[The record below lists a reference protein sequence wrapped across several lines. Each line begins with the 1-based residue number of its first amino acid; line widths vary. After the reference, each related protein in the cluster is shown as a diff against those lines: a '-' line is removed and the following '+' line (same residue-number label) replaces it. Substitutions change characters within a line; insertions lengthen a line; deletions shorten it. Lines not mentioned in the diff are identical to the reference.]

1 MMTTKQA
8 PDFAAYFTNRLYES
22 NFFHSVLPGMIA
34 DTQEKQELYAAVKN
48 LYSGKN
54 LSALNE
60 AQLEDSII
68 KRMLVLLGWAPLYQE
83 GKIFQGVL
91 EEPDWTLF
99 ASEADKEA
107 YLAHDKETRR
117 DLLEGV
123 VSFCESKA
131 ASKSLDTG
139 KASKKENPYRQ
150 ILHYLTYAR
159 KDFGFLTNGR
169 EWWLVDNRAVTSD
182 KKYLRVA
189 LADILRDDA
198 YEAFC
203 LFAHLFARS
212 AYVPDIAAEKAEFD
226 KIAQAEASARLA
238 VEEDLR
244 SVIYGTDGKDSLFER
259 IGAALFAVTAEDA
272 SPENLRLVF
281 ENSLYMVFRF
291 LFIAYFEDRYGSQL
305 QGHPYY
311 AYSLHKLHEDLDRR
325 PDSFTGWNDLQTL
338 FATLN
343 AGNAN
348 LGIPL
353 LNGGLF
359 DDQKA
364 TLLHQT
370 RVMNNAVLAS
380 VLDDLFLFRPEGDQH
395 GLLRRDF
402 RSLSVTHLGTIYEGL
417 LEFEFRVAEE
427 DLAYITYSIK
437 EKNGTK
443 TFDGFFDSYDAAQ
456 LTKLKA
462 NILNE
467 RPLAKG
473 SFYLVSRQNSRKA
486 SGSYYTPSSLSLP
499 LVRRAIDHHLA
510 QVGSAL
516 DLRILDNA
524 CGSGHLLVEAI
535 NYLTLRALAH
545 IETDAALAA
554 GLEEEK
560 SRIAKT
566 QAELAALSHAKP
578 LEVDEAD
585 IVKRLL
591 LKTVIYGVDIQ
602 PFAIELAHLSLWID
616 SFVFGT
622 PLSFIEHHVKSGN
635 SLIGA
640 TKKDFDAFLTEGGS
654 LSLFTTDL
662 NDKFQQLHKV
672 CVQLNSIQD
681 TTREDIERSKEL
693 YRSQITP
700 ILREMNL
707 YLNLV
712 NTRNMMLH
720 EGKKKEA
727 QALTQG
733 DVIPKLVAGQNNAL
747 LVLIGQYRSR
757 YGFFNWEVE
766 FPEVFAGKEPGFHVI
781 IGNPPWD
788 KTEFSDPD
796 FFAQYRSDY
805 RSLSNSQ
812 KKQLQADLMAKPY
825 IREAYKE
832 QKGWRTAVNE
842 YYKEHATA
850 CRGGKGDTS
859 RFFVDRNL
867 RLLTPGGTLNYV
879 LPTGILTEDGSATL
893 RKHIFAEYSILAFDG
908 FENNK
913 GIFPEV
919 HRSYKFGLL
928 QVARVKN
935 PEQQAMMR
943 FMLTAPDALQSTNG
957 AFAYSLED
965 VKATSPEFMAYMEVQ
980 RGRSDIDILS
990 KVYSSFRPLAP
1001 DWLDFRVEMN
1011 STTDKVIFLEKATT
1025 YSLPL
1030 YKGEMIWQYESLF
1043 GKPEYWLEPDSFDA
1057 HLQQREISR
1066 LIDDVLP
1073 QLVAPAKQTKEQTV
1087 LKALGLKE
1095 RAELSRFVQPDR
1107 RFYRLAFRDIARDT
1121 DERTLIASLLPRNL
1135 GAQDTLW
1142 MSIPK
1147 HYRFDAANRTIGVE
1161 VTPLPRLFFA
1171 QALFNSLAVDWI
1183 LRFSAAIHVTKSL
1196 LTRLPLPQ
1204 PSDEE
1209 LRDNPVYVEL
1219 CRNSLLLS
1227 LCHNPTGFQ
1236 PLQADFCLADTDIP
1250 ATPKQ
1255 ADMLRIRND
1264 HLVARL
1270 YGLSKMQFEHMLSS
1284 FTVMRKKR
1292 PEYARAVAAGYAEK
1306 E

>member
-1 MMTTKQA
+1 MKTNQA
-8 PDFAAYFTNRLYES
+8 HNFATYFTNRLYES
-22 NFFHSVLPGMIA
+22 NFFYSALPGMIA
-34 DTQEKQELYAAVKN
+34 DTPEKQKLYMAAKN
-48 LYSGKN
+48 LYSGKE
-54 LSALNE
+54 LSSLNE

-68 KRMLVLLGWAPLYQE
+68 KPMLMLLGWTPLYQE
-83 GKIFQGVL
+83 GKIFHGVL

-107 YLAHDKETRR
+107 YLAHGKHMRR
-117 DLLEGV
+117 DLLEGI

-131 ASKSLDTG
+131 ATKHLDTG
-139 KASKKENPYRQ
+139 KVNKKDNPYRQ

-159 KDFGFLTNGR
+159 KDFGFLTNGL

-189 LADILRDDA
+189 LTDILHADA
-198 YEAFC
+198 YDAFTI
-203 LFAHLFARS
+203 FAHLFARS
-212 AYVPDIAAEKAEFD
+212 AYVPDIADEKAEFD
-226 KIAQAEASARLA
+226 KIAQAEASARMA
-238 VEEDLR
+238 VEADLR
-244 SVIYGTDGKDSLFER
+244 SVIYGTDGRDSLFER
-259 IGAALFAVTAEDA
+259 IGAALFAATGEDA
-272 SPENLRLVF
+272 SPENLRLIF
-281 ENSLYMVFRF
+281 ENSLYLVFRF
-291 LFIAYFEDRYGSQL
+291 LFIAYFEDRYGNQL

-311 AYSLHKLHEDLDRR
+311 AYSLHALHEGLDRQ
-325 PDSFTGWNDLQTL
+325 PDSFTGWNALQTL
-338 FATLN
+338 FTTLN

-364 TLLHQT
+364 TLLSRA
-370 RVMNNAVLAS
+370 RVMDNTVLS
-380 VLDDLFLFRPEGDQH
+380 SILDDLFLFRPEGDQH

-427 DLAYITYSIK
+427 DLAYINYSIK
-437 EKNGTK
+437 EKGGTK
-443 TFDGFFDSYDAAQ
+443 NFDGFFDSYDAAQ
-456 LTKLKA
+456 LLKLRA
-462 NILNE
+462 NILHE

-499 LVRRAIDHHLA
+499 LVRRAIDHHLP
-510 QVGSAL
+510 QVDSAL

-524 CGSGHLLVEAI
+524 CGSGHLLVEAL
-535 NYLTLRALAH
+535 NYLTIRALER
-545 IETDAALAA
+545 IDTDAALAA

-560 SRIAKT
+560 TRIAKT
-566 QAELAALSHAKP
+566 QDELAALSKAKT
-578 LEVDEAD
+578 LEVDEVD

-602 PFAIELAHLSLWID
+602 PFAVELTHLSLWID

-654 LSLFTTDL
+654 FNLFTTDL
-662 NDKFQQLHKV
+662 NDKFKQLHKV

-681 TTREDIERSKEL
+681 TTRKDIERSKEL

-712 NTRNMMLH
+712 NTRDMMLH
-720 EGKKKEA
+720 EGKEKEA
-727 QALTQG
+727 QSLMQG
-733 DVIPKLVAGQNNAL
+733 DVIRKLVTGQNNAL
-747 LVLIGQYRSR
+747 LERIGQYQGR

-766 FPEVFAGKEPGFHVI
+766 FPEAFAGKERGFQII

-805 RSLSNSQ
+805 RALPNSQ
-812 KKQLQADLMAKPY
+812 KKQLQIDLMVKPY
-825 IREAYKE
+825 IREAYE
-832 QKGWRTAVNE
+832 GQKNWRATVNA

-850 CRGGKGDTS
+850 CHGGKGDLS
-859 RFFVDRNL
+859 RFFVDKNL
-867 RLLTPGGTLNYV
+867 HLLAPGGTLNYV
-879 LPTGILTEDGSATL
+879 LPTGILTEDGSASL
-893 RKHIFAEYSILAFDG
+893 RKHIFAEYSIVAFDG
-908 FENNK
+908 FENNR

-928 QVARVKN
+928 QVARMKN
-935 PEQQAMMR
+935 SAQQAMTR
-943 FMLTAPDALQSTNG
+943 FMLVDPDVLQSNAG
-957 AFAYSLED
+957 SFAYHLED
-965 VKATSPEFMAYMEVQ
+965 VKATSPEHMAYMEV
-980 RGRSDIDILS
+980 RNGRKDLS
-990 KVYSSFRPLAP
+990 LLSRLYSGFAPLKEG
-1001 DWLDFRVEMN
+1001 WLDFRIEMN
-1011 STTDKVIFLEKATT
+1011 ATTDKEIFIEGHKEG
-1025 YSLPL
+1025 YLPL
-1030 YKGEMIWQYESLF
+1030 YKGDMIWQYESLF
-1043 GKPEYWLEPDSFDA
+1043 GKPEYWLDPNAFDA

-1066 LIDDVLP
+1066 MIDDVFPDLA
-1073 QLVAPAKQTKEQTV
+1073 APVKQTKEKTV
-1087 LKALGLKE
+1087 LTVLGLKE
-1095 RAELSRFVQPDR
+1095 RAELSRFVRPDR
-1107 RFYRLAFRDIARDT
+1107 QFYRLAFRDVARDT
-1121 DERTLIASLLPRNL
+1121 DERTLIASLLPPDV
-1135 GAQDTLW
+1135 GAQHTLW

-1147 HYRFDAANRTIGVE
+1147 RYRFNSAERIILAE
-1161 VTPLPRLFFA
+1161 ETPLSCLLLA
-1171 QALFNSLAVDWI
+1171 QALFNSLTVDWI

-1204 PSDEE
+1204 PGDEE
-1209 LRDNPVYVEL
+1209 LRDNPVYAEL

-1227 LCHNPTGFQ
+1227 LSHNKAGFR
-1236 PLQADFCLADTDIP
+1236 PLQEMFSLEDKDIP

-1255 ADMLRIRND
+1255 ADMLRVRND
-1264 HLVARL
+1264 LLVARL
-1270 YGLSKMQFEHMLSS
+1270 YELSPAEFEHVLSG
-1284 FTVMRKKR
+1284 FAVMRKKR
-1292 PEYARAVAAGYAEK
+1292 PEYVRAVLQEYSEK
-1306 E
+1306 